1 MVGQAPHAF
10 LLRGKY
16 MHILLVNDDGID
28 SPGLDALRRE
38 AVKRGH
44 QVTICAPAHQQSAV
58 SQALTFFRPIS
69 VTPVARDGAAAY
81 AIDGTPADCVRLGL
95 CNLAQ
100 DKVDLVISGI
110 NDGLN
115 SGTAIY
121 CSGTVGAAREAALLR
136 SKSMAVS
143 LDRPADTQMLSHLA
157 EFALQMGERLKEY
170 PAPLG
175 SVLNINAP
183 ALPAEDLLPPVM
195 APVNH
200 SLFTNSY
207 EQRVSPRG
215 EMYFWVMKEFR
226 HDPPT
231 IGSDEDFLQKGHVT
245 CTFLLHPGESYESCL
260 DFLQER

>member
-1 MVGQAPHAF
+1 
-10 LLRGKY
+10 

-28 SPGLDALRRE
+28 SPGLDALRLE
-38 AVKRGH
+38 AVRRGH
-44 QVTICAPAHQQSAV
+44 QVTICAPARQQSAA
-58 SQALTFFRPIS
+58 SQALTLFRPIS
-69 VTPVARDGAAAY
+69 VTPVVREGATAY
-81 AIDGTPADCVRLGL
+81 AIDGTPADCARLGL
-95 CNLAQ
+95 CNLASK
-100 DKVDLVISGI
+100 KVDLVISGI

-136 SKSMAVS
+136 TKSMAVS

-157 EFALQMGERLKEY
+157 ALALTLGERLNEY
-170 PAPLG
+170 PAPRG
-175 SVLNINAP
+175 SVLNVNAP
-183 ALPAEDLLPPVM
+183 ALPPEVLMPPIM

-200 SLFTNSY
+200 SLFTNTY

-215 EMYFWVMKEFR
+215 EIYFWVMKEF
-226 HDPPT
+226 HHEPPT
-231 IGSDEDFLQKGHVT
+231 PGSDEDFLQKGHVT